1 MQMTGYGIS
10 KEFVHHIPGQDSYVS
25 LFELQ
30 TNNVGNVSLI
40 SRCLTRDGVIE
51 AFICLSIF
59 FTYYDSDM

>member
-10 KEFVHHIPGQDSYVS
+10 EEFVHHILGQDSYVS

-40 SRCLTRDGVIE
+40 SLCLTRDGVIE
-51 AFICLSIF
+51 PFICL
-59 FTYYDSDM
+59 